1 MNNLRRLAARAVKTT
16 FGGRFAKIREI
27 NRKFRTPHVKM
38 TPAVKFALLCL
49 RLYLFLLVGL
59 LVFKFYTLVA
69 GG

>member
-1 MNNLRRLAARAVKTT
+1 MNTLRRLAARAVRNT

-27 NRKFRTPHVKM
+27 NEKFRTPHVKM

-59 LVFKFYTLVA
+59 LIFKFYTLVA
-69 GG
+69 SG